1 MQMDVHTDIQINVH
15 TCKQINELTDGL
27 TLRHTDRYVYTY
39 KHTDFIYL
47 VRVTSKAEVNNLL
60 FNIK

>member
-39 KHTDFIYL
+39 KHTD
-47 VRVTSKAEVNNLL
+47 R
-60 FNIK
+60 

>member
-27 TLRHTDRYVYTY
+27 TLRHTDRYVYTH
-39 KHTDFIYL
+39 KHTD
-47 VRVTSKAEVNNLL
+47 R
-60 FNIK
+60 